1 MWSQSPTSP
10 IINSVSL
17 GGKWIDNFDQNPLDD
32 GWVGNINWIQ
42 GSIQGNGNLEFPKI
56 HSIKPIISMDL
67 TIDVSGIGQLQMS
80 TNNETWYNISTVGIV
95 DFEKPTKVLYLR
107 WISNSSTWSFSSVD
121 IQFGTGFLP
130 LIPII
135 DIRNDLKNE
144 WNLRC
149 ETGYWGSQ
157 DVWDDCTRSKS
168 ILLSGGAP
176 QYIDFWIP
184 KNDINEMCMNLI
196 PESGEIIDLDV
207 EIDLSL
213 ENWGVVNST
222 YGVSNIVMFSDK
234 FTPISPEIILYKR
247 LAFESV
253 RPEIKSIT
261 IRRFS

>member
-1 MWSQSPTSP
+1 M
-10 IINSVSL
+10 
-17 GGKWIDNFDQNPLDD
+17 DN

-42 GSIQGNGNLEFPKI
+42 GTIEGNGNLEFPKI

-67 TIDVSGIGQLQMS
+67 NIDISGIGQLQMS
-80 TNNETWYNISTVGIV
+80 TNNETWYNLSLLDII
-95 DFEKPTKVLYLR
+95 DLEKPTKVVYLR
-107 WISNSSTWSFSSVD
+107 WISNSGSWSFSSLD
-121 IQFGTGFLP
+121 ISFGTGFLP
-130 LIPII
+130 LLPVI

-184 KNDINEMCMNLI
+184 KNEINEMCMDLI

-207 EIDLSL
+207 EIRLGTS
-213 ENWGVVNST
+213 
-222 YGVSNIVMFSDK
+222 
-234 FTPISPEIILYKR
+234 IIYIKR
-247 LAFESV
+247 
-253 RPEIKSIT
+253 
-261 IRRFS
+261 